1 VRSTATHA
9 PRGGACEGKPTE
21 WWFPE
26 IERDMKNHERTNVA
40 NIADHAKQICK
51 GCPVVWDCLQYSLR
65 YEPFG
70 IWGGF
75 DERERLLMG
84 IKQGIMMTRSRAGL
98 KVPSIRPIVGRPR
111 NDGDVSAHG

>member
-1 VRSTATHA
+1 MRSTATHA

-26 IERDMKNHERTNVA
+26 IARDMTNHDRQTIM

-51 GCPVVWDCLQYSLR
+51 GCPVAWDCLMYSLE

-75 DERERLLMG
+75 DERERFRIG
-84 IKQGIMMTRSRAGL
+84 IQQGIRMTRTRAGQ
-98 KVPSIRPIVGRPR
+98 KVPSILAVGRPR
-111 NDGDVSAHG
+111 TDRDVSAHG